1 MTNEN
6 KLVELFE
13 TSLIC
18 FLGALVAMLGFLLV
32 WVVFTV
38 AGFMRGS

>member
-18 FLGALVAMLGFLLV
+18 FLGALVAMFGFLLV

-38 AGFMRGS
+38 AGLMR

>member
-18 FLGALVAMLGFLLV
+18 FVGALVAMFGFVLV
-32 WVVFTV
+32 WLLLTLVGL
-38 AGFMRGS
+38 AR

>member
-6 KLVELFE
+6 KLGELFE

-18 FLGALVAMLGFLLV
+18 FLGALVAMFGFLLV
-32 WVVFTV
+32 CIFEVLLDL
-38 AGFMRGS
+38 AH

>member
-1 MTNEN
+1 MTKEN

-18 FLGALVAMLGFLLV
+18 FLGALVAMLGFFLV
-32 WVVFTV
+32 WLICTL
-38 AGFMRGS
+38 AARA

>member
-18 FLGALVAMLGFLLV
+18 FLGALVAMFVFLLV
-32 WVVFTV
+32 WLICSLLART
-38 AGFMRGS
+38 